1 MTSTTVNQAG
11 QKRPA
16 TLLQDWRPWFIR
28 GLLVI
33 AAATGILVA
42 GAMLWN
48 TAATAQVAA
57 AYPPRGQF
65 VDVGGARMHVICR
78 GAGEPTLVMQGGIAG
93 GALDW
98 LPIMEEM
105 ASTHRVSAIDR
116 LGQDWSDPAPTPR
129 TFATA
134 VGEWHAAIEALGIR
148 EPVVVGHSLGGAV
161 AQLYAAE
168 YPVRGVILVDGLTAA
183 AAGEVTQRLANYRT
197 LDGLARLGLL
207 RPMGG
212 LFADRA
218 YDAVL
223 RRELSALRARSRALL
238 SVTAEGALAAESL
251 PADLRMA
258 ESQMEAPLLII
269 AAGQSEIPEAALFL
283 EGLRA
288 LAGQRANAELVEVP
302 DAAHYVIASH
312 PQLVSETI
320 ERWLSQ

>member
-1 MTSTTVNQAG
+1 MNQAEE
-11 QKRPA
+11 KSPA
-16 TLLQDWRPWFIR
+16 TVLPGRRRWLIR
-28 GLLVI
+28 SLLVI
-33 AAATGILVA
+33 AAATGILIA

-48 TAATAQVAA
+48 VVATRAVATV
-57 AYPPRGQF
+57 YPPRGQF
-65 VDVGGARMHVICR
+65 VDVGGAQMHVICR

-98 LPIMEEM
+98 LPVMEEL
-105 ASTHRVSAIDR
+105 ASTHRVCAFDR
-116 LGQDWSDPAPTPR
+116 LGQDWSDPAPAPR

-134 VGEWHAAIEALGIR
+134 ADEWHVALEALGIQ

-161 AQLYAAE
+161 VQLYAAE
-168 YPVRGVILVDGLTAA
+168 YPIQGVILIDGLTAA

-218 YDAVL
+218 YDATL
-223 RRELSALRARSRALL
+223 RREMSALRARSRALL
-238 SVTAEGALAAESL
+238 SVTDEGALAAASL
-251 PADLRMA
+251 PAALRAA
-258 ESQMEAPLLII
+258 EARLDAPLLII
-269 AAGQSEIPEAALFL
+269 AAGQSELPEADLFL

-288 LAGQRANAELVEVP
+288 LAVEHANAEFVEVP
-302 DAAHYVIASH
+302 DATHYVIASH
-312 PQLVSETI
+312 PQLVGETI

>member
-1 MTSTTVNQAG
+1 MHQAG
-11 QKRPA
+11 QKNR
-16 TLLQDWRPWFIR
+16 TTFLQGRRRWLIH
-28 GLLVI
+28 GLLML
-33 AAATGILVA
+33 AAATGILIA

-48 TAATAQVAA
+48 AVATARVAV

-98 LPIMEEM
+98 LPIMEEL
-105 ASTHRVSAIDR
+105 ASTHRVCAFDR
-116 LGQDWSDPAPTPR
+116 LGQDWSDPAPAPR
-129 TFATA
+129 TFPTA
-134 VGEWHAAIEALGIR
+134 VREWHAALEALEIH

-183 AAGEVTQRLANYRT
+183 AADEVTQRLANYRT

-218 YDAVL
+218 YDVAL
-223 RRELSALRARSRALL
+223 RREMSALRARSRALL

-251 PADLRMA
+251 PADLRIA

-312 PQLVSETI
+312 PQFVGETI